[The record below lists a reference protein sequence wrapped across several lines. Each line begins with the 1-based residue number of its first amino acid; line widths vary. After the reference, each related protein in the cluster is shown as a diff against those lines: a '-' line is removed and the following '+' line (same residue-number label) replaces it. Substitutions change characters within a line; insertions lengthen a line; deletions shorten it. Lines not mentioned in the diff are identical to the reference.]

1 MELTFR
7 LARQRVGLSLREAAK
22 SAGIGYNTLQKL
34 EGDTSK
40 IKMEIAKKLADI
52 YYIDPFKLYYGKEED
67 YIKQVKSEFLAR

>member
-22 SAGIGYNTLQKL
+22 AAGIGYNTYKL